1 MAQLLQS
8 HRYVFQ
14 QLIRGIAEMKNIK
27 TINTKHRF
35 LILMFITNVIFAS
48 QGYAHDLGSNKRP
61 IAFGADQTIV
71 DVDKLVYEPLEVE
84 GLPKGAEIAHIRG
97 DLGKA
102 GSESILRIPPGY
114 HVPSHTHTS
123 EELYMWIS
131 GAFTLISDKGE
142 EKLFR
147 GPAYISFP
155 GNAPPH
161 TLICGNKEPCVFYLA
176 YTRPFDIIYE
186 K

>member
-1 MAQLLQS
+1 MNVNKTNNLKYLLHLLLLVS
-8 HRYVFQ
+8 ISM
-14 QLIRGIAEMKNIK
+14 LANK
-27 TINTKHRF
+27 T
-35 LILMFITNVIFAS
+35 FA
-48 QGYAHDLGSNKRP
+48 HELGSNKKP

-71 DVDKLVYEPLEVE
+71 DVDKLVYQPLEVD

-142 EKLFR
+142 EQQFR

-161 TLICGNKEPCVFYLA
+161 TLICGKKEPCVFYLA

-186 K
+186 KK

>member
-1 MAQLLQS
+1 MNAITTNNFKYLFYLLLLVS
-8 HRYVFQ
+8 
-14 QLIRGIAEMKNIK
+14 MS
-27 TINTKHRF
+27 
-35 LILMFITNVIFAS
+35 IFTT
-48 QGYAHDLGSNKRP
+48 QTYAHELGSNKKP

-71 DVDKLVYEPLEVE
+71 DVDKLVYEPLEVD
-84 GLPKGAEIAHIRG
+84 GLPEGAEIAHIRG

-142 EKLFR
+142 EQKFR

-161 TLICGNKEPCVFYLA
+161 TLICGKQEPCIFYLA
-176 YTRPFDIIYE
+176 YTRPFDIIYP
-186 K
+186 KK

>member
-1 MAQLLQS
+1 MKVINFSNLKYLCYLLMLITITLFVCQS
-8 HRYVFQ
+8 
-14 QLIRGIAEMKNIK
+14 
-27 TINTKHRF
+27 
-35 LILMFITNVIFAS
+35 
-48 QGYAHDLGSNKRP
+48 YAHELGSNKKP

-71 DVDKLVYEPLEVE
+71 DVDKLVFEPLEVE
-84 GLPKGAEIAHIRG
+84 GLPRGAEIAHIRG

-102 GSESILRIPPGY
+102 GSESIVRIPPGY

-131 GAFTLISDKGE
+131 GAFTLVSDKGE
-142 EKLFR
+142 KKNFR

-161 TLICGNKEPCVFYLA
+161 TLICGKNEPCVFYLA
-176 YTRPFDIIYE
+176 YTRPFDIIYQ
-186 K
+186 

>member
-1 MAQLLQS
+1 MKVIKLNNQKHLFQL
-8 HRYVFQ
+8 FI
-14 QLIRGIAEMKNIK
+14 LIAIAL
-27 TINTKHRF
+27 F
-35 LILMFITNVIFAS
+35 VSQIFA
-48 QGYAHDLGSNKRP
+48 HELGSNKKP

-84 GLPKGAEIAHIRG
+84 GLPEGAEIAHIRG

-114 HVPSHTHTS
+114 VVPSHTHTS
-123 EELYMWIS
+123 EELYMWLS
-131 GAFTLISDKGE
+131 GAFTLISNKGE
-142 EKLFR
+142 HENFS

-161 TLICGNKEPCVFYLA
+161 TLICGKNEPCIFYLA
-176 YTRPFDIIYE
+176 YTRPFDIIYQDN
-186 K
+186 

>member
-1 MAQLLQS
+1 MNIIKAKKSTFFLRVFTLLTLLIFIPQSMAHQ
-8 HRYVFQ
+8 
-14 QLIRGIAEMKNIK
+14 
-27 TINTKHRF
+27 
-35 LILMFITNVIFAS
+35 
-48 QGYAHDLGSNKRP
+48 LGSNKKP

-71 DVDKLVYEPLEVE
+71 DVDKLVYEPLAVE
-84 GLPKGAEIAHIRG
+84 GLPEGAEIAHIRG

-102 GSESILRIPPGY
+102 GSESIVRIPPGY
-114 HVPSHTHTS
+114 VVPSHTHTS

-131 GAFTLISDKGE
+131 GAFTLISDKGT
-142 EKLFR
+142 EKEFR

-161 TLICGNKEPCVFYLA
+161 TLICGTKEPCIFYLA

-186 K
+186 TK

>member
-1 MAQLLQS
+1 MKTIRLNNFKFLVQLLMVIS
-8 HRYVFQ
+8 
-14 QLIRGIAEMKNIK
+14 IS
-27 TINTKHRF
+27 
-35 LILMFITNVIFAS
+35 MFIS
-48 QGYAHDLGSNKRP
+48 QVYAHELGSNKRP
-61 IAFGADQTIV
+61 IAFGAGQTIV

-84 GLPKGAEIAHIRG
+84 GLPVGAEIAHIRG

-142 EKLFR
+142 EQKFR

-161 TLICGNKEPCVFYLA
+161 TLICGDKEPCIFYLA

-186 K
+186 KK

>member
-1 MAQLLQS
+1 
-8 HRYVFQ
+8 
-14 QLIRGIAEMKNIK
+14 MKA
-27 TINTKHRF
+27 INTNNHKHLF
-35 LILMFITNVIFAS
+35 HLLLLISIALFVS
-48 QGYAHDLGSNKRP
+48 QSYAHELGSNKKP

-71 DVDKLVYEPLEVE
+71 DVDKLVYEPLKVE
-84 GLPKGAEIAHIRG
+84 GLPEGAEIAHIRG

-142 EKLFR
+142 EQKFR

-161 TLICGNKEPCVFYLA
+161 TLICGKKEPCIFYLA
-176 YTRPFDIIYE
+176 YTRPFDIIYQ
-186 K
+186 KK